1 MKDNIHTAVMAQQ
14 LHRIANAL
22 EGIERK
28 MKEPA
33 EIRLLPLEKVQA
45 LNETSRALENSRGGT
60 QL

>member
-22 EGIERK
+22 ESIERK
-28 MKEPA
+28 MKEPKKP
-33 EIRLLPLEKVQA
+33 RVQA
-45 LNETSRALENSRGGT
+45 LNETSRALENGQGGA